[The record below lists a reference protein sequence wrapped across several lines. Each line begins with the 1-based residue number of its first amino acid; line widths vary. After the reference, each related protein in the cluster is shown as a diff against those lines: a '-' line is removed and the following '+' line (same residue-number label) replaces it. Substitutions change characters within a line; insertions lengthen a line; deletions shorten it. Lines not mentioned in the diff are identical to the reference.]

1 MSRLVNKSIKKSKTE
16 KLLQLANKA
25 VEEAD
30 RKHKQKEAE
39 ILRLQALELEK
50 IKEIRALQLAEQQ
63 AKMKKEKEEKNEVD
77 KVVEF
82 ELKDKSPLE
91 EEGDKEPI
99 PHEIIEEPDEKII
112 LLTARAVKKAE
123 GRQLESFYKVCKFDK
138 KKHNKINDIDYE
150 LLIVPVTNKDG
161 RDFWSKNLKF
171 VESNENVTVVYLSKT
186 GKKIKDIDNI
196 KKQFSC
202 SFVRKRLPKE
212 KENKFL
218 YTLELFS
225 DHISK
230 LTSSCLPVLK
240 IFLDSR

>member
-1 MSRLVNKSIKKSKTE
+1 MSRLVNKSIKKSKTQ
-16 KLLQLANKA
+16 KLLQLADKA
-25 VEEAD
+25 VKEAD
-30 RKHKQKEAE
+30 KRHKEKEAE
-39 ILRLQALELEK
+39 LLRLQELELKKIAELRALEIAEQRTK
-50 IKEIRALQLAEQQ
+50 IKERERSEQ
-63 AKMKKEKEEKNEVD
+63 NEVD

-82 ELKDKSPLE
+82 QLKDKIE
-91 EEGDKEPI
+91 D
-99 PHEIIEEPDEKII
+99 HEVQEQTEAIENDEPDEKII

-240 IFLDSR
+240 IFLERS

>member
-1 MSRLVNKSIKKSKTE
+1 MSRLVNKSIKKSKTQ
-16 KLLQLANKA
+16 KLLQLADKA
-25 VEEAD
+25 VKEAD
-30 RKHKQKEAE
+30 KRHKEKEAE
-39 ILRLQALELEK
+39 LLRLQELELKKIAELRALEIAEQRTK
-50 IKEIRALQLAEQQ
+50 IKERERSEQ
-63 AKMKKEKEEKNEVD
+63 NEVD

-82 ELKDKSPLE
+82 QLKDKIE
-91 EEGDKEPI
+91 D
-99 PHEIIEEPDEKII
+99 HEVQEQTEAIENDEPDEKII

>member
-16 KLLQLANKA
+16 KLLNLANKA
-25 VEEAD
+25 VEDAD
-30 RKHKQKEAE
+30 RRHKEKEAE

-50 IKEIRALQLAEQQ
+50 IKQLRELQIAEQQ
-63 AKMKKEKEEKNEVD
+63 NKMKKQNEVD

-82 ELKDKSPLE
+82 ELKDKIE
-91 EEGDKEPI
+91 D
-99 PHEIIEEPDEKII
+99 HEIEEQSEAIENNDEPDEKII
-112 LLTARAVKKAE
+112 LLTGRAVKKSE
-123 GRQLESFYKVCKFDK
+123 GRQLENFYNVCKFDK

-212 KENKFL
+212 SDNKFL

-240 IFLDSR
+240 IFLSA

>member
-25 VEEAD
+25 VQESNE
-30 RKHKQKEAE
+30 RHKQKEAE
-39 ILRLQALELEK
+39 LLRLQELELKKIAELRALEL
-50 IKEIRALQLAEQQ
+50 AEQRT
-63 AKMKKEKEEKNEVD
+63 KMKKEKQNEVD
-77 KVVEF
+77 KVVNF
-82 ELKDKSPLE
+82 ELKDKIEPHE
-91 EEGDKEPI
+91 DKEQS
-99 PHEIIEEPDEKII
+99 EAIENDEPQEKII
-112 LLTARAVKKAE
+112 LLTGRAVKKAE
-123 GRQLESFYKVCKFDK
+123 GRQLENFYNVCKFDK

-150 LLIVPVTNKDG
+150 LLIVPVTNRDG

-171 VESNENVTVVYLSKT
+171 VESDENVTVVYLSKT

-212 KENKFL
+212 SENKYL

-230 LTSSCLPVLK
+230 LTSSCLPVVK
-240 IFLDSR
+240 VFLGQLS